1 MYISLSYIIYRR
13 YVCVYIYNITIIYS
27 CNHFRDGLNHV
38 FQHVDT
44 RWPHV
49 HRPGRRHV
57 DHGQL
62 KSKQQLREDAR
73 SWRSFQYV
81 VTGPQGLKD
90 AEGNGLLTLSPLEKK
105 HAEIMGLKKSL

>member
-1 MYISLSYIIYRR
+1 MLK
-13 YVCVYIYNITIIYS
+13 
-27 CNHFRDGLNHV
+27 
-38 FQHVDT
+38 HVDTT

-49 HRPGRRHV
+49 HRPGRRHM

-81 VTGPQGLKD
+81 VTGPEGPK
-90 AEGNGLLTLSPLEKK
+90 GNGADPCPWKK